1 MDISITRAKEKFWD
15 KLTQEISFTSALAL
29 DVGCG
34 DGSRSVQIAKRC
46 RFLNGIDPDQEAIAL
61 AKRRNITNAS
71 FEVGS
76 IESARLRADWYDLVF
91 FTLSLHHVATE
102 SMVDAIN
109 AAIATC
115 KKNGRIVFIEPDHE
129 GSLYEAEVLFS
140 ACDGDERKAKQ
151 RAEEVI
157 LTHPHLR
164 HETLITD
171 ETQFR
176 FRSFQAFVAAAHPKR
191 NLSHARDFLKKH
203 EEDGWFVLRAP
214 RKIWVCS
221 PRETA

>member
-1 MDISITRAKEKFWD
+1 LRWQSAATSRTHRLKSAASNLHVFVPTGMTSYSLRCP
-15 KLTQEISFTSALAL
+15 FT
-29 DVGCG
+29 
-34 DGSRSVQIAKRC
+34 K
-46 RFLNGIDPDQEAIAL
+46 
-61 AKRRNITNAS
+61 
-71 FEVGS
+71 
-76 IESARLRADWYDLVF
+76 Y
-91 FTLSLHHVATE
+91 
-102 SMVDAIN
+102 
-109 AAIATC
+109 
-115 KKNGRIVFIEPDHE
+115 GRIVFIEPDHE

>member
-115 KKNGRIVFIEPDHE
+115 KKAGVRVRMVTGDNLLTARAIAIECGIVDPNNADSSIE
-129 GSLYEAEVLFS
+129 
-140 ACDGDERKAKQ
+140 
-151 RAEEVI
+151 
-157 LTHPHLR
+157 
-164 HETLITD
+164 
-171 ETQFR
+171 
-176 FRSFQAFVAAAHPKR
+176 VA
-191 NLSHARDFLKKH
+191 S
-203 EEDGWFVLRAP
+203 GY
-214 RKIWVCS
+214 KIYYKS
-221 PRETA
+221 